1 MKGFANALAYIRG
14 RGIVRADI
22 AVQDG
27 KIVKISP
34 PSHSVEPLAKTG
46 DFLLTAGFIDEH
58 IHGAGGADSMDGGQG
73 ALSVISQTLVKEG
86 TTSFLATTMT
96 QSQNAIM
103 AALSAIANFNRR
115 RGARILGA
123 HLEGPFIS
131 PKYTGAQSAEYIVKP
146 SAEYFSAL
154 QKAAG
159 GAIKMVTL
167 APEEDGGEM
176 LIRLLKE
183 EGITVSAGHS
193 GATVDQIEAAEKCG
207 LSCITHTFN
216 AQSPLHHRQAGVVGA
231 ALLND
236 GLYCEVIADAV
247 HVSVPAL
254 KLLIKSKPADKLI
267 LITDAM
273 RAKGAEEGVSELG
286 GQTVYVK
293 DGQARLK
300 DGSLAGSVLKMN
312 VAVKNLVEK
321 CGAPVEYALD
331 CASYNPACN
340 LGLQEE
346 YGSIR
351 CGAVADFTLLDGKF
365 NVVMTVVG
373 GEVVYIAG

>member
-1 MKGFANALAYIRG
+1 
-14 RGIVRADI
+14 
-22 AVQDG
+22 
-27 KIVKISP
+27 
-34 PSHSVEPLAKTG
+34 
-46 DFLLTAGFIDEH
+46 
-58 IHGAGGADSMDGGQG
+58 
-73 ALSVISQTLVKEG
+73 
-86 TTSFLATTMT
+86 
-96 QSQNAIM
+96 
-103 AALSAIANFNRR
+103 
-115 RGARILGA
+115 
-123 HLEGPFIS
+123 
-131 PKYTGAQSAEYIVKP
+131 
-146 SAEYFSAL
+146 
-154 QKAAG
+154 
-159 GAIKMVTL
+159 MVTL

-254 KLLIKSKPADKLI
+254 KLLIKSKPAEKLI

-273 RAKGAEEGVSELG
+273 RAKVAAEGVSELG
-286 GQTVYVK
+286 GQTVYVN

-351 CGAVADFTLLDGKF
+351 CGAAADFTLLDGKF
-365 NVVMTVVG
+365 NVVTTVVG
-373 GEVVYIAG
+373 GEVVSSMLAVICVTVSFCSNLVMVQDKISGANKDFAITPVKKPVLALSYFVGTLAVTLLICFTAMLLCFIYLGATGWFLSAADVFLLMLDIVLLTLFGTALSSLINCFINTQGQASAVGTIVNLNRGQNGYI